1 MIMNVL
7 NVIYK
12 DITVNINHSTINIY
26 EDYIQI
32 FFVRTQDNDC
42 KFFCQW
48 LDANRIDYEKKERD
62 SYTIIK
68 ADTNIF
74 NLDIAVKSPIKSLE
88 VYNNFYDAICKHKQ
102 NIADAEAI
110 VAKYEEYAAKYEEY
124 AAEKNDG
131 ISNISSRKHFDEYY
145 KSFDNTLLEILEYT
159 RCKYLEIVALTKEY
173 LDVSRG
179 TLPVVDELK
188 IVYHVSE
195 LFSKDDY
202 RKLLYIREYL
212 NNKSKLSKQEKQYL
226 EMLWNL
232 NDYEYPEVV
241 KEVEAIGREKFNE
254 YYDKALKFV
263 EKDEDLKENIEE
275 KLNKFY
281 Q

>member
-1 MIMNVL
+1 MNVL

-12 DITVNINHSTINIY
+12 DTTVNINHSTINIY

-42 KFFCQW
+42 KFFCQQ
-48 LDANRIDYEKKERD
+48 LDANRIDYEKRERD

-68 ADTNIF
+68 VDTNIF
-74 NLDIAVKSPIKSLE
+74 NLDIAVKSPIKSSE
-88 VYNNFYDAICKHKQ
+88 VYNNFYDVIYKHKQ
-102 NIADAEAI
+102 NIANAEAI
-110 VAKYEEYAAKYEEY
+110 IAKYEEYATDKANE
-124 AAEKNDG
+124 
-131 ISNISSRKHFDEYY
+131 ISNISSRKHSDEYH

-159 RCKYLEIVALTKEY
+159 RCKYLEIVALTKEH

-188 IVYHVSE
+188 VAYHVSE

-202 RKLLYIREYL
+202 RKLLYIQEYL

-232 NDYEYPEVV
+232 NDYEYPEIV
-241 KEVEAIGREKFNE
+241 KKVEAIGREKFNE

-281 Q
+281 QQC

>member
-1 MIMNVL
+1 MNMNIL
-7 NVIYK
+7 SVIYK
-12 DITVNINHSTINIY
+12 DTTVNINYFSINID
-26 EDYIQI
+26 EDCIQI
-32 FFVRTQDNDC
+32 YFINTQNNDC
-42 KFFCQW
+42 KFFCQY

-68 ADTNIF
+68 VDASVFNFNIA
-74 NLDIAVKSPIKSLE
+74 IKSPIKSSE

-102 NIADAEAI
+102 NIANAEAI
-110 VAKYEEYAAKYEEY
+110 IAKYEEYATDKANEIN
-124 AAEKNDG
+124 A
-131 ISNISSRKHFDEYY
+131 ISSREHSDEYH
-145 KSFDNTLLEILEYT
+145 KSLDNTLLEILEYT
-159 RCKYLEIVALTKEY
+159 RCKYLEIVALAKEH

-188 IVYHVSE
+188 VAYHVSE
-195 LFSKDDY
+195 LFNKDDY
-202 RKLLYIREYL
+202 RKLLYIQEYL
-212 NNKSKLSKQEKQYL
+212 NNKSKLPKQEEQYL
-226 EMLWNL
+226 EILWDL

-263 EKDEDLKENIEE
+263 EKNEDLKENIEE

>member
-1 MIMNVL
+1 MNMNIL
-7 NVIYK
+7 SVIYK
-12 DITVNINHSTINIY
+12 DTTVNINHSTINIY

-68 ADTNIF
+68 VDASVFNFNIA
-74 NLDIAVKSPIKSLE
+74 IKSPIKSSE
-88 VYNNFYDAICKHKQ
+88 VYNNFYKAIYEHERDIT
-102 NIADAEAI
+102 NAEAI
-110 VAKYEEYAAKYEEY
+110 IAKYEEYATDKANEIN
-124 AAEKNDG
+124 A
-131 ISNISSRKHFDEYY
+131 ISSREHSDEYH
-145 KSFDNTLLEILEYT
+145 KSLDNTLLEILEYT
-159 RCKYLEIVALTKEY
+159 RCKYLEIVALTKEH

-188 IVYHVSE
+188 VAYHVSE

-202 RKLLYIREYL
+202 KKLIYIQEYL
-212 NNKSKLSKQEKQYL
+212 NNKSKLSKQEEQYL
-226 EMLWNL
+226 EILWNL

-241 KEVEAIGREKFNE
+241 KEVEAIGQKKFNE

>member
-7 NVIYK
+7 NVNYK
-12 DITVNINHSTINIY
+12 DKTVSINYFSINI
-26 EDYIQI
+26 DKDDIQI
-32 FFVRTQDNDC
+32 YFINTQDNDC
-42 KFFCQW
+42 KFFCQY
-48 LDANRIDYEKKERD
+48 LDVNRIDYVKKERD

-68 ADTNIF
+68 VDTNIF

-88 VYNNFYDAICKHKQ
+88 LYNNFYDAIYKHERDIT
-102 NIADAEAI
+102 NTEAI
-110 VAKYEEYAAKYEEY
+110 IAKYEEYATDKANEIN
-124 AAEKNDG
+124 A
-131 ISNISSRKHFDEYY
+131 ISSREHSDEYH
-145 KSFDNTLLEILEYT
+145 KSLDNTLLEILEYT
-159 RCKYLEIVALTKEY
+159 RCKYLEIVALAKEH

-188 IVYHVSE
+188 VAYHVSE
-195 LFSKDDY
+195 LFSKNDY
-202 RKLLYIREYL
+202 RKLLYIQEYL
-212 NNKSKLSKQEKQYL
+212 NYKSKLSKQEEQYL
-226 EMLWNL
+226 KILWNL

-241 KEVEAIGREKFNE
+241 KEVEAIGRKKFNE

>member
-1 MIMNVL
+1 MNMNIL
-7 NVIYK
+7 SVIYK
-12 DITVNINHSTINIY
+12 DTTVNINYFSINID
-26 EDYIQI
+26 EDCIQI

-68 ADTNIF
+68 VDTNVF
-74 NLDIAVKSPIKSLE
+74 NLDIAVKSPIKSSE
-88 VYNNFYDAICKHKQ
+88 VYNNFYKAIYEHERDIT
-102 NIADAEAI
+102 NAEAI
-110 VAKYEEYAAKYEEY
+110 IAKYEEYATDKANEIN
-124 AAEKNDG
+124 A
-131 ISNISSRKHFDEYY
+131 ISSREHSDEYH
-145 KSFDNTLLEILEYT
+145 KSLDNTLLEILEYT
-159 RCKYLEIVALTKEY
+159 RCKYLEIVALAKEH

-188 IVYHVSE
+188 IAYHVSE

-202 RKLLYIREYL
+202 RKLIYIQEYL
-212 NNKSKLSKQEKQYL
+212 NNKSKLPKQEEQYL
-226 EMLWNL
+226 EILWNL
-232 NDYEYPEVV
+232 DDYEYPEVV
-241 KEVEAIGREKFNE
+241 KEVEAIGQKKFNE

-263 EKDEDLKENIEE
+263 EKDENLKENIEE

>member
-1 MIMNVL
+1 MNMSSL
-7 NVIYK
+7 NVNYK
-12 DITVNINHSTINIY
+12 DTTVSINYCSATIDN
-26 EDYIQI
+26 DYIQLV
-32 FFVRTQDNDC
+32 FLDTQNNDC

-68 ADTNIF
+68 VDTNIF
-74 NLDIAVKSPIKSLE
+74 NLDIAVKFPIKSSEL
-88 VYNNFYDAICKHKQ
+88 YNNFYKAIYEHERDIT
-102 NIADAEAI
+102 NAEAI
-110 VAKYEEYAAKYEEY
+110 IAKYEEYAADKANEI
-124 AAEKNDG
+124 N
-131 ISNISSRKHFDEYY
+131 NISSRKHSDEYH

-159 RCKYLEIVALTKEY
+159 RCKYLEIVALTKEH

-188 IVYHVSE
+188 VAYHVSE

-202 RKLLYIREYL
+202 RKMLYIQEYL
-212 NNKSKLSKQEKQYL
+212 NNKSKVSKQEKQYL

-241 KEVEAIGREKFNE
+241 KEVEAIGRKKFNE

-263 EKDEDLKENIEE
+263 EKDEDLKENIEK
-275 KLNKFY
+275 KLNEIY

>member
-12 DITVNINHSTINIY
+12 DITVNINHSIINIY

-42 KFFCQW
+42 KFFCQY
-48 LDANRIDYEKKERD
+48 LNANRIDYEKKERD
-62 SYTIIK
+62 SYTIVK
-68 ADTNIF
+68 VDTNIF
-74 NLDIAVKSPIKSLE
+74 NLDITVKFPIKSSE
-88 VYNNFYDAICKHKQ
+88 VYNNFYDAICKHERD
-102 NIADAEAI
+102 IANTEALI
-110 VAKYEEYAAKYEEY
+110 AKYETYVNEKSNEINAINSREHSNEYLKAL
-124 AAEKNDG
+124 
-131 ISNISSRKHFDEYY
+131 
-145 KSFDNTLLEILEYT
+145 DNTLVEILEFE
-159 RCKYLEIVALTKEY
+159 RCKYLEIVALTKEH

-188 IVYHVSE
+188 VAYHVSE

-202 RKLLYIREYL
+202 RKLLYIQEYL
-212 NNKSKLSKQEKQYL
+212 NNKSKLPKQEEQYL
-226 EMLWNL
+226 EILWNL
-232 NDYEYPEVV
+232 DDYEYPEVV

-254 YYDKALKFV
+254 YYAKALKFV
-263 EKDEDLKENIEE
+263 ENVEDLKENIEE
-275 KLNKFY
+275 KLDKIY

>member
-7 NVIYK
+7 SIIYK

-32 FFVRTQDNDC
+32 FFVKTQDNDC

-62 SYTIIK
+62 SYTMIK
-68 ADTNIF
+68 VDTNVF
-74 NLDIAVKSPIKSLE
+74 NLDIAVKSPVKSLE
-88 VYNNFYDAICKHKQ
+88 VYNNFYDAIYKHKQ
-102 NIADAEAI
+102 NIANDEVI
-110 VAKYEEYAAKYEEY
+110 IAKYEEYAADKANE
-124 AAEKNDG
+124 
-131 ISNISSRKHFDEYY
+131 ISNISSRKHSDEYH
-145 KSFDNTLLEILEYT
+145 KSLDNTLLEILEYT
-159 RCKYLEIVALTKEY
+159 RCKHLEIVALTKEH

-188 IVYHVSE
+188 IAYHLSE

-202 RKLLYIREYL
+202 RKLIYIQEYL

-232 NDYEYPEVV
+232 DDYEYPEVV
-241 KEVEAIGREKFNE
+241 KEVEAIGQEKFNE
-254 YYDKALKFV
+254 YYAKALKFV
-263 EKDEDLKENIEE
+263 EKDEDLKDKIEK
-275 KLNKFY
+275 KLNEFY

>member
-7 NVIYK
+7 NVNYK
-12 DITVNINHSTINIY
+12 DTTVNINHFTINIY

-42 KFFCQW
+42 KFFCQY
-48 LDANRIDYEKKERD
+48 LDVNRIDYEKKERD

-68 ADTNIF
+68 VDTNVF
-74 NLDIAVKSPIKSLE
+74 NLDIAVKSPIKSSE
-88 VYNNFYDAICKHKQ
+88 VYNNFYDAICKHNQ
-102 NIADAEAI
+102 NIANAEAI
-110 VAKYEEYAAKYEEY
+110 IAKYEEYATDKANEIN
-124 AAEKNDG
+124 A
-131 ISNISSRKHFDEYY
+131 ISSREHSDEYR
-145 KSFDNTLLEILEYT
+145 KSLDNTLLEILEYT
-159 RCKYLEIVALTKEY
+159 RCKYLEIVALTKEH

-188 IVYHVSE
+188 VAYHVSE

-202 RKLLYIREYL
+202 RKLLYIQEYL
-212 NNKSKLSKQEKQYL
+212 NNKSKLPKQEEQYL
-226 EMLWNL
+226 EILWNL
-232 NDYEYPEVV
+232 DDYEYPEVV
-241 KEVEAIGREKFNE
+241 KEVEAIEQKKFND

-263 EKDEDLKENIEE
+263 ENVENLKENIEE
-275 KLNKFY
+275 KLDKIY

>member
-7 NVIYK
+7 NVNYK
-12 DITVNINHSTINIY
+12 DKIVSINYFSINI
-26 EDYIQI
+26 DKDDTQI
-32 FFVRTQDNDC
+32 YFINTQNNDC

-48 LDANRIDYEKKERD
+48 LDANKIDYEKKERD

-68 ADTNIF
+68 VDANVF
-74 NLDIAVKSPIKSLE
+74 NLDIAIKSPIKSSG

-102 NIADAEAI
+102 NITNAEAI
-110 VAKYEEYAAKYEEY
+110 IVKYEEYATDKANEIN
-124 AAEKNDG
+124 A
-131 ISNISSRKHFDEYY
+131 ISSREHSDEYH
-145 KSFDNTLLEILEYT
+145 KSLDNTLLEILEYT
-159 RCKYLEIVALTKEY
+159 RCKYLEIVALAKEH

-188 IVYHVSE
+188 IAYHVSE

-202 RKLLYIREYL
+202 RKLIYIQEYL
-212 NNKSKLSKQEKQYL
+212 NNKSKLSKQEEQYL
-226 EMLWNL
+226 EILWNL
-232 NDYEYPEVV
+232 DDYEYPEVV

-263 EKDEDLKENIEE
+263 ENVEDLKENIEE

>member
-12 DITVNINHSTINIY
+12 DTTININHSTINIY

-62 SYTIIK
+62 SYTIVK
-68 ADTNIF
+68 VDTNIF
-74 NLDIAVKSPIKSLE
+74 NLDIAVKSPIKSSE
-88 VYNNFYDAICKHKQ
+88 VYNNFYNAIYKRER
-102 NIADAEAI
+102 NIANAEAI
-110 VAKYEEYAAKYEEY
+110 IAKYEEYAADKANEIN
-124 AAEKNDG
+124 A
-131 ISNISSRKHFDEYY
+131 ISSREHSDEYH

-159 RCKYLEIVALTKEY
+159 RCKYLEIVALTKEH

-179 TLPVVDELK
+179 TSPVVDELK
-188 IVYHVSE
+188 VAYHVSE

-202 RKLLYIREYL
+202 RKLLYIQEYL
-212 NNKSKLSKQEKQYL
+212 NDKSKLSKQEKQYL
-226 EMLWNL
+226 EMLWHL

>member
-1 MIMNVL
+1 MNAL

-12 DITVNINHSTINIY
+12 DTTVNINHFTINIY

-42 KFFCQW
+42 KFFCQC

-68 ADTNIF
+68 VDASVFNFNIA
-74 NLDIAVKSPIKSLE
+74 IKSPIKSSE
-88 VYNNFYDAICKHKQ
+88 VYNNFYKAIYEHERDIT
-102 NIADAEAI
+102 NAEAI
-110 VAKYEEYAAKYEEY
+110 IAKYEEYATDKANEIN
-124 AAEKNDG
+124 A
-131 ISNISSRKHFDEYY
+131 ISSREHSDEYH
-145 KSFDNTLLEILEYT
+145 KSLDNTLLEILEYT
-159 RCKYLEIVALTKEY
+159 RCKYLEIVALTKEH

-188 IVYHVSE
+188 VAYHVSE

-202 RKLLYIREYL
+202 RKLLYIQEYL

-241 KEVEAIGREKFNE
+241 KEVEAIGRKKFNE

>member
-7 NVIYK
+7 NVNYK
-12 DITVNINHSTINIY
+12 DKIVSINYFSINI
-26 EDYIQI
+26 DKDGTQI
-32 FFVRTQDNDC
+32 YFINTQNNDC
-42 KFFCQW
+42 KFFCQY
-48 LDANRIDYEKKERD
+48 LDANRIDYVKKERD
-62 SYTIIK
+62 SYTIVIID
-68 ADTNIF
+68 ANIF
-74 NLDIAVKSPIKSLE
+74 NLDIAVKFPIKSSEL
-88 VYNNFYDAICKHKQ
+88 YNNFYKAIYEHERDIT
-102 NIADAEAI
+102 NAEAI
-110 VAKYEEYAAKYEEY
+110 IAKYEEYATDKANEIN
-124 AAEKNDG
+124 A
-131 ISNISSRKHFDEYY
+131 ISSRKRSDEYH
-145 KSFDNTLLEILEYT
+145 KSLDNTLLEILEYT
-159 RCKYLEIVALTKEY
+159 RCKYLEIVALTKEH

-188 IVYHVSE
+188 IAYHVSE

-202 RKLLYIREYL
+202 RKLLYIQEYL
-212 NNKSKLSKQEKQYL
+212 NDKSKLSKQEEQYL
-226 EMLWNL
+226 EILWNL

-241 KEVEAIGREKFNE
+241 KEVEAIGQKKFNE

>member
-1 MIMNVL
+1 MNIL

-12 DITVNINHSTINIY
+12 DTTVNINHSTINIY

-48 LDANRIDYEKKERD
+48 LYANRIDYEKKERD

-68 ADTNIF
+68 VDTNIF
-74 NLDIAVKSPIKSLE
+74 NLDIAVKFPIKFSEL
-88 VYNNFYDAICKHKQ
+88 YNNFYKAIYEHERDIT
-102 NIADAEAI
+102 NAEAI
-110 VAKYEEYAAKYEEY
+110 IAKYEEYVADKANEIN
-124 AAEKNDG
+124 A
-131 ISNISSRKHFDEYY
+131 ISSREHSDEYH
-145 KSFDNTLLEILEYT
+145 KSLDNTLLEILEYT
-159 RCKYLEIVALTKEY
+159 RCKYLEIVALTKEH

-188 IVYHVSE
+188 VAYHVSE

-202 RKLLYIREYL
+202 RKLIYIQEYL

-241 KEVEAIGREKFNE
+241 KEVEAIGRKKFNE

-263 EKDEDLKENIEE
+263 EKDEDLKENIEK
-275 KLNKFY
+275 KLNEMY

>member
-1 MIMNVL
+1 MNMNVI

-12 DITVNINHSTINIY
+12 DTTININY
-26 EDYIQI
+26 FSINIDADYIQI
-32 FFVRTQDNDC
+32 FFVKTQDNDC

-62 SYTIIK
+62 SYTIVK
-68 ADTNIF
+68 VDTNIF
-74 NLDIAVKSPIKSLE
+74 NLDIAVKSPIKSSE
-88 VYNNFYDAICKHKQ
+88 VYNNFYDAIT
-102 NIADAEAI
+102 
-110 VAKYEEYAAKYEEY
+110 KYEEYATDMANEIN
-124 AAEKNDG
+124 A
-131 ISNISSRKHFDEYY
+131 ISSREHSDEYY

-159 RCKYLEIVALTKEY
+159 RCKYLEIVALTKEH

-188 IVYHVSE
+188 VAYHVSE

-202 RKLLYIREYL
+202 RKLLYIQEYL
-212 NNKSKLSKQEKQYL
+212 NDKSKLSKQEEQYL

-241 KEVEAIGREKFNE
+241 KEVEAIGRKKFNE
-254 YYDKALKFV
+254 HYDKALKFV
-263 EKDEDLKENIEE
+263 ENVEDLKENIEE

>member
-1 MIMNVL
+1 MNMNIL
-7 NVIYK
+7 SVIYK
-12 DITVNINHSTINIY
+12 DTTVNINHSTINIY

-68 ADTNIF
+68 VDTNVF
-74 NLDIAVKSPIKSLE
+74 NLDIAVKSPIKSSE
-88 VYNNFYDAICKHKQ
+88 VYNNFYDAICKRERD
-102 NIADAEAI
+102 IANTEALI
-110 VAKYEEYAAKYEEY
+110 TKYEEYAADKANE
-124 AAEKNDG
+124 
-131 ISNISSRKHFDEYY
+131 ISNISSRDYINEYR

-159 RCKYLEIVALTKEY
+159 RCKYLEIVALTKEH

-188 IVYHVSE
+188 IAYHVSE
-195 LFSKDDY
+195 LFNKDDY
-202 RKLLYIREYL
+202 RKLIYIQEYL
-212 NNKSKLSKQEKQYL
+212 NNKSKLPKQEEQYL
-226 EMLWNL
+226 EILWNL

-263 EKDEDLKENIEE
+263 ENVEDLKENIEE
-275 KLNKFY
+275 KLDKIY

>member
-1 MIMNVL
+1 MNMNAL

-12 DITVNINHSTINIY
+12 DTTVNINYFSINIDA
-26 EDYIQI
+26 DYIQI
-32 FFVRTQDNDC
+32 YFINTQDNDC

-68 ADTNIF
+68 VDASVF
-74 NLDIAVKSPIKSLE
+74 NLNIAVKSPIKSSE
-88 VYNNFYDAICKHKQ
+88 VYNNFYDVIYKHER
-102 NIADAEAI
+102 NITNTEAI
-110 VAKYEEYAAKYEEY
+110 IAKYEKYAADKANE
-124 AAEKNDG
+124 
-131 ISNISSRKHFDEYY
+131 ISNISSRDYINEYR

-159 RCKYLEIVALTKEY
+159 RCKYLEIVALTKEH

-188 IVYHVSE
+188 IAYHVSE

-202 RKLLYIREYL
+202 RKLIYIQEYL
-212 NNKSKLSKQEKQYL
+212 NNKSKLPKQEEQYL
-226 EMLWNL
+226 EILWNL
-232 NDYEYPEVV
+232 DDYEYPEVV
-241 KEVEAIGREKFNE
+241 KKVEAIGRKKFNE
-254 YYDKALKFV
+254 YYDKALEFV
-263 EKDEDLKENIEE
+263 ENVEDLKENIEE
-275 KLNKFY
+275 KLDKIY

>member
-1 MIMNVL
+1 MNVL

-12 DITVNINHSTINIY
+12 DTTVNINHFTINIY

-68 ADTNIF
+68 VDTNIF
-74 NLDIAVKSPIKSLE
+74 NLDIAVKFPIKSSEL
-88 VYNNFYDAICKHKQ
+88 YNNFYKAIYEHERDIT
-102 NIADAEAI
+102 NTEALI
-110 VAKYEEYAAKYEEY
+110 TKYEEYATDKANEIN
-124 AAEKNDG
+124 A
-131 ISNISSRKHFDEYY
+131 ISSREHSDEYH

-159 RCKYLEIVALTKEY
+159 RCKYLEIIALTKEH

-188 IVYHVSE
+188 VAYHVSE
-195 LFSKDDY
+195 LFNKDDY
-202 RKLLYIREYL
+202 RKLLYIQEYL
-212 NNKSKLSKQEKQYL
+212 NNKSKLSKQEEQYL
-226 EMLWNL
+226 EMLRNL

-241 KEVEAIGREKFNE
+241 KEIEAIGRKKFNE
-254 YYDKALKFV
+254 YYNKTLKFMK
-263 EKDEDLKENIEE
+263 KDEDLKENIEE

>member
-1 MIMNVL
+1 MNIL

-12 DITVNINHSTINIY
+12 DTTVNINHSTINIY

-32 FFVRTQDNDC
+32 FFVRAQDNDC

-48 LDANRIDYEKKERD
+48 LDVNKIDYEKKERD
-62 SYTIIK
+62 SYTVIK
-68 ADTNIF
+68 IDTNIF
-74 NLDIAVKSPIKSLE
+74 NLDIAIKSPIKSSE
-88 VYNNFYDAICKHKQ
+88 VYNNFYKAIYEHERDIT
-102 NIADAEAI
+102 NAEAI
-110 VAKYEEYAAKYEEY
+110 IAKYEEYATDRANEIN
-124 AAEKNDG
+124 A
-131 ISNISSRKHFDEYY
+131 ISSREHSDEYH
-145 KSFDNTLLEILEYT
+145 KSLDNTLLEILEYT
-159 RCKYLEIVALTKEY
+159 RCKYLEIVALTKEH

-188 IVYHVSE
+188 VAYHVSE

-202 RKLLYIREYL
+202 RKLLYIQEYL
-212 NNKSKLSKQEKQYL
+212 NNKSKLSKQEEQYL

-241 KEVEAIGREKFNE
+241 KEVEAIRRKKFNE
-254 YYDKALKFV
+254 YYDNALKFV
-263 EKDEDLKENIEE
+263 EKDEDLKENIEK
-275 KLNKFY
+275 KLNEMY

>member
-1 MIMNVL
+1 MDVL

-12 DITVNINHSTINIY
+12 DTTVNINHSTINIY

-68 ADTNIF
+68 VDTNIF
-74 NLDIAVKSPIKSLE
+74 NLDIAVKFPIKSSEL
-88 VYNNFYDAICKHKQ
+88 YNNFYKAIYEHERDIT
-102 NIADAEAI
+102 NAEAI
-110 VAKYEEYAAKYEEY
+110 AAKYEEY
-124 AAEKNDG
+124 ATDKANEINA
-131 ISNISSRKHFDEYY
+131 ISSREHSDEYH

-159 RCKYLEIVALTKEY
+159 RCKYLEIVALTKEH

-188 IVYHVSE
+188 VAYYVSE

-202 RKLLYIREYL
+202 RKLIYIQEYL
-212 NNKSKLSKQEKQYL
+212 NNKSKLSKQEEQYL
-226 EMLWNL
+226 EMLRNL
-232 NDYEYPEVV
+232 NDYEYPEIV
-241 KEVEAIGREKFNE
+241 KEVEAIGRKKFNE
-254 YYDKALKFV
+254 YYDKALKFM

>member
-1 MIMNVL
+1 MNMNIL
-7 NVIYK
+7 SVIYK
-12 DITVNINHSTINIY
+12 DTTVNINYFSINID
-26 EDYIQI
+26 EDCIQI
-32 FFVRTQDNDC
+32 YFINTQNNDC
-42 KFFCQW
+42 KFFCQY

-68 ADTNIF
+68 VDASVFNFNIA
-74 NLDIAVKSPIKSLE
+74 IKSPIKSSE

-102 NIADAEAI
+102 NIANDEAI
-110 VAKYEEYAAKYEEY
+110 IAKYEEYAADKANE
-124 AAEKNDG
+124 
-131 ISNISSRKHFDEYY
+131 ISNISSRKHSNEYH
-145 KSFDNTLLEILEYT
+145 KSLDNTLLEILEYT
-159 RCKYLEIVALTKEY
+159 RCKQLEIVALTKEH

-188 IVYHVSE
+188 IAYHVSE

-202 RKLLYIREYL
+202 RKLIYIQEYL
-212 NNKSKLSKQEKQYL
+212 NNKSKLPKQEEQYL
-226 EMLWNL
+226 EILWNL
-232 NDYEYPEVV
+232 DDYEYPEVV
-241 KEVEAIGREKFNE
+241 KEVKAIGQKKFNE

-263 EKDEDLKENIEE
+263 ENVEDLKENIEE

>member
-1 MIMNVL
+1 MNIL

-12 DITVNINHSTINIY
+12 DTTVNINYLGINIDA
-26 EDYIQI
+26 DYIQI

-62 SYTIIK
+62 SHTIIK
-68 ADTNIF
+68 VDTNIF
-74 NLDIAVKSPIKSLE
+74 NLDIAVKFPIKSSE
-88 VYNNFYDAICKHKQ
+88 IYNNFYKAIYEHERD
-102 NIADAEAI
+102 IANAEAI
-110 VAKYEEYAAKYEEY
+110 IAKYEEYVADKANEIN
-124 AAEKNDG
+124 A
-131 ISNISSRKHFDEYY
+131 ISSREHSDEYH
-145 KSFDNTLLEILEYT
+145 KSLDNTLLEILEYT
-159 RCKYLEIVALTKEY
+159 RCKYLEIVALTKEH

-179 TLPVVDELK
+179 TLPIVNKLK
-188 IVYHVSE
+188 VAYHVSE

-202 RKLLYIREYL
+202 RKLLYIQEYL
-212 NNKSKLSKQEKQYL
+212 NNKSKLSKQEEQYL

-232 NDYEYPEVV
+232 NDYEYLEVI
-241 KEVEAIGREKFNE
+241 KEVEIIGRKKFNE

>member
-1 MIMNVL
+1 MNIL

-12 DITVNINHSTINIY
+12 DTTVNINHSTINIY

-62 SYTIIK
+62 SHTIIK
-68 ADTNIF
+68 VDTNIF
-74 NLDIAVKSPIKSLE
+74 NLDIAVKFPIKSSEL
-88 VYNNFYDAICKHKQ
+88 YNNFYKAIYEHERDIT
-102 NIADAEAI
+102 NAEAI
-110 VAKYEEYAAKYEEY
+110 IAKYEEYATDKANEIN
-124 AAEKNDG
+124 A
-131 ISNISSRKHFDEYY
+131 ISSREHSDEYH
-145 KSFDNTLLEILEYT
+145 KSLDNTLLEILEYT
-159 RCKYLEIVALTKEY
+159 RCKYLEIVALAKEH

-179 TLPVVDELK
+179 TLPIVNKLK
-188 IVYHVSE
+188 VAYHVSE

-202 RKLLYIREYL
+202 RKLIYIQEYL

-226 EMLWNL
+226 EMLWKL

-241 KEVEAIGREKFNE
+241 KGVEAIGREKFNE

-263 EKDEDLKENIEE
+263 EKDKNLKENIEE

>member
-1 MIMNVL
+1 MNVL

-12 DITVNINHSTINIY
+12 DTTVNINYFSINI
-26 EDYIQI
+26 DKDCIQI
-32 FFVRTQDNDC
+32 YFINTQNNDC
-42 KFFCQW
+42 KFFCQY
-48 LDANRIDYEKKERD
+48 LDVNRIDYEKKERD

-68 ADTNIF
+68 VDTNVF
-74 NLDIAVKSPIKSLE
+74 NLDIAVKSPIKSSE
-88 VYNNFYDAICKHKQ
+88 VYNNFYKAIYEYERDIT
-102 NIADAEAI
+102 NAEAI
-110 VAKYEEYAAKYEEY
+110 IAKYEEYAADKANE
-124 AAEKNDG
+124 
-131 ISNISSRKHFDEYY
+131 ISNISSRDYINEYR
-145 KSFDNTLLEILEYT
+145 KSFDNTLLEILEYA
-159 RCKYLEIVALTKEY
+159 RCKYLEIVALTKEH

-188 IVYHVSE
+188 VAYHVSE

-202 RKLLYIREYL
+202 RKMLYIQEYL

-241 KEVEAIGREKFNE
+241 KEVEAIRREKFNE

-263 EKDEDLKENIEE
+263 ERDEDLKKNIEE

>member
-1 MIMNVL
+1 MNVL

-12 DITVNINHSTINIY
+12 DTIVNINHSTINLY

-32 FFVRTQDNDC
+32 FFVKTQDNDC
-42 KFFCQW
+42 KFFCQQ

-68 ADTNIF
+68 VDTNVF
-74 NLDIAVKSPIKSLE
+74 NLDITVKSPIESSE
-88 VYNNFYDAICKHKQ
+88 VYNNFYDAICKREQ
-102 NIADAEAI
+102 NIANAEAI
-110 VAKYEEYAAKYEEY
+110 IAKYEEYAADKANE
-124 AAEKNDG
+124 
-131 ISNISSRKHFDEYY
+131 ISNISSRKHSDEYR

-159 RCKYLEIVALTKEY
+159 RCKYLEIVALTKEH

-179 TLPVVDELK
+179 TLPVIDELK
-188 IVYHVSE
+188 VAYHVSG

-202 RKLLYIREYL
+202 RKLLYIQEYL

-241 KEVEAIGREKFNE
+241 KEVEAIGRKKFNK
-254 YYDKALKFV
+254 YYDEALKFV

-281 Q
+281 QQC

>member
-1 MIMNVL
+1 MHIR

-12 DITVNINHSTINIY
+12 NITVNINHSTINIY

-68 ADTNIF
+68 VDTNIF
-74 NLDIAVKSPIKSLE
+74 NLDIAVKSPIKSSE

-102 NIADAEAI
+102 NIANDEAI
-110 VAKYEEYAAKYEEY
+110 ITKYEEYATDMANEIN
-124 AAEKNDG
+124 A
-131 ISNISSRKHFDEYY
+131 ISSREHSDEYH

-159 RCKYLEIVALTKEY
+159 RCKYLEIVALTKEH

-188 IVYHVSE
+188 VAYHVSE

-202 RKLLYIREYL
+202 RKLLYIQEYL
-212 NNKSKLSKQEKQYL
+212 NDKSKLSKQEKQYL

-241 KEVEAIGREKFNE
+241 KEVEAIGQKKFNE

-263 EKDEDLKENIEE
+263 ENVEDLKENIEE
-275 KLNKFY
+275 KLNKIY

>member
-68 ADTNIF
+68 VDTNIF
-74 NLDIAVKSPIKSLE
+74 NLDIAVKSPIKSSE
-88 VYNNFYDAICKHKQ
+88 VYNNFYDAICKREQ
-102 NIADAEAI
+102 NIANAETI
-110 VAKYEEYAAKYEEY
+110 IAKYEEYAADKANE
-124 AAEKNDG
+124 
-131 ISNISSRKHFDEYY
+131 ISNISSRKHSDEYH
-145 KSFDNTLLEILEYT
+145 KSFDNILLEILECT
-159 RCKYLEIVALTKEY
+159 RCKYLEIVALTKEH

-179 TLPVVDELK
+179 TLSVVDELK
-188 IVYHVSE
+188 VAYHMSE

-202 RKLLYIREYL
+202 RKLLYIQEYL
-212 NNKSKLSKQEKQYL
+212 NYKSKLSKQEKQYSK
-226 EMLWNL
+226 MLWNL

-241 KEVEAIGREKFNE
+241 KEIEAIGRKKFNE
-254 YYDKALKFV
+254 YYDKALKFM
-263 EKDEDLKENIEE
+263 EKDEDLKDKIEKKVNE
-275 KLNKFY
+275 FY

>member
-1 MIMNVL
+1 MNMNAL

-12 DITVNINHSTINIY
+12 DTTVNINYFNINIDA
-26 EDYIQI
+26 DYIQI
-32 FFVRTQDNDC
+32 YFINTQDNDC

-62 SYTIIK
+62 SHTIIK
-68 ADTNIF
+68 VDTNIF
-74 NLDIAVKSPIKSLE
+74 NLDIAVKSSIKSSEL
-88 VYNNFYDAICKHKQ
+88 YNNFYDAICKHKQ
-102 NIADAEAI
+102 NIANTEAI
-110 VAKYEEYAAKYEEY
+110 IAKYEEYAADKANE
-124 AAEKNDG
+124 
-131 ISNISSRKHFDEYY
+131 ISNISSRDYINEYR

-159 RCKYLEIVALTKEY
+159 RCKYLEIVALTKEH

-188 IVYHVSE
+188 VAYHVSE

-202 RKLLYIREYL
+202 RKLIYIQEYL
-212 NNKSKLSKQEKQYL
+212 NNKSKLPKQEEQYL
-226 EMLWNL
+226 EILWNL
-232 NDYEYPEVV
+232 DDYEYPEVV
-241 KEVEAIGREKFNE
+241 KEVEAIGRKKFNE

-263 EKDEDLKENIEE
+263 ENVEDLKENIEE
-275 KLNKFY
+275 KLDKIY